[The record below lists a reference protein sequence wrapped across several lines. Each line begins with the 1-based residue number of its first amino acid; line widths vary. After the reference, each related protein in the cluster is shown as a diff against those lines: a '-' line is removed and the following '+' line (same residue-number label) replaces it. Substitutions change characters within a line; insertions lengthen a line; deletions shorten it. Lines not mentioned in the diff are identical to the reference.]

1 MKEYYRRLIQNGAI
15 ISLFMIGI
23 FNLILS
29 LPIDVDEGFIYRY
42 STQIDP
48 SLVVVPRMLSFVFGW
63 LILLIVFKLYKRL
76 RYAWLLELLIL
87 TSSIVVHII
96 QLHRL
101 MVPIVVVETII
112 FIILLI
118 SYKDFYRVSNR
129 MTIKNAV
136 VFVGASFILVLINA
150 SLGLLLHKAHI
161 ENIDTLSDAIESSV
175 MLLFF
180 MDTSSLNFTGRYGK
194 IYVDSLIGLNWFCI
208 SMSVIMLLKPLIYNP
223 IVLLQERDQVR
234 KLVLSYGQNPMSY
247 LALENDKKYFF
258 GTQVNG
264 VCAYQVVANV
274 FVVCGDMIC
283 DEKDGVILLG
293 EIIGFCKQNGYT
305 MLFLNVTDA
314 FLDLYKMA
322 DFGVLKYGEDACFD
336 LDEYNLKGGIVAKV
350 RAAINHATKAG
361 ITVHEYK
368 PLLQKDVGIE
378 QQMQAI
384 SEEWLVNKG
393 GDEMGFMLGGTGLS
407 APLDRRYF
415 YAIDQEGQMHGFVV
429 FLPYLKQ
436 KAYLADVTRRR
447 TKAPQGVLEKIIY
460 EGFMVFKEEGA
471 KWGNMGLSPLYHIA
485 DSDHN
490 TIPAKLFDYI
500 YENMDK
506 GYNFKALHHA
516 KEKYAPTHWIPR
528 YIVYNPKPFN
538 TSFAY
543 AMVRVQMK
551 NGLFKMALSELRKKE
566 VELNDNKN

>member
-1 MKEYYRRLIQNGAI
+1 MKEYIRRLIQNGAI
-15 ISLFMIGI
+15 ILLFMIGVL
-23 FNLILS
+23 NLILA
-29 LPIDVDEGFIYRY
+29 LPINIDDGFLYQY

-48 SLVVVPRMLSFVFGW
+48 AFIIVPHTLSFVFGW
-63 LILLIVFKLYKRL
+63 LMLLIIFKLYKRL

-87 TSSIVVHII
+87 TSSIVLHII

-101 MVPIVVVETII
+101 MVPIVFIEIVI

-118 SYKDFYRVSNR
+118 SFKDFHRISNR

-136 VFVGASFILVLINA
+136 FFVMASFLLILINA
-150 SLGLLLHKAHI
+150 SIGLLLHKAHI
-161 ENIDTLSDAIESSV
+161 ENIDTLSDAIESSLR
-175 MLLFF
+175 LLFL
-180 MDTSSLNFTGRYGK
+180 MDTSNLDFTGSYGK
-194 IYVDSLIGLNWFCI
+194 IYVDTLIGLNWFCI
-208 SMSVIMLLKPLIYNP
+208 SISLIMLLKPLIYNP
-223 IVLLQERDQVR
+223 IVVLHEKDLVR

-247 LALENDKKYFF
+247 LALEDDKKYFF
-258 GTQVNG
+258 GNQVNG

-283 DEKDGVILLG
+283 DKKDGVILLG
-293 EIIGFCKQNGYT
+293 EISTFCKQNGYT
-305 MLFLNVTDA
+305 MLFLNVTNE

-336 LDEYNLKGGIVAKV
+336 LDEYNLKGGKVAKV

-368 PLLQKDVGIE
+368 PLLHKDIRIE
-378 QQMQAI
+378 QQIQEI
-384 SEEWLVNKG
+384 SEEWLINKG
-393 GDEMGFMLGGTGLS
+393 GNEMGFMLGGTGLR

-415 YAIDQEGQMHGFVV
+415 YAVNQEGDIYGFVV
-429 FLPYLKQ
+429 FLPYLNR

-490 TIPAKLFDYI
+490 TISAKLFDSI
-500 YENMDK
+500 YENMNN

-528 YIVYNPKPFN
+528 YIVYSPKPFN
-538 TSFAY
+538 ASLAY

-551 NGLFKMALSELRKKE
+551 EGLFKMALSEFRKKE
-566 VELNDNKN
+566 VELNEEKK